1 MPKTQLT
8 QITDLHFGET
18 PEFTLA
24 GIRPLD
30 SFKAVLDAVND
41 AGRGDDLLLLSGDL
55 SGTSSAE
62 SYIML
67 NQLLQ
72 DYGKQALWLPGN
84 HDNVELMKKHL
95 VNYPPYPV
103 WEMGDWGILTLDS
116 SQSETPIGHIRD
128 EELRLVEDR
137 LDQLKSKSILVSM
150 HHCPIA
156 LGCQWLDKQKV
167 NNPDCLYELFAS
179 HSNVKLVV
187 TGHVH
192 QQYDGLWNNLPLYTT
207 PSSSIQFKQH
217 SVDFAISD
225 QPPGYRWFDLG
236 ADGTIKTGVEFAT
249 HFGQHPDTN
258 NAGY

>member
-84 HDNVELMKKHL
+84 HDNVELMKNTWLIIRHTRSGKWVTGVFLPWTVPNRKHL
-95 VNYPPYPV
+95 LVISGMRNYG
-103 WEMGDWGILTLDS
+103 WWK
-116 SQSETPIGHIRD
+116 IGWT
-128 EELRLVEDR
+128 
-137 LDQLKSKSILVSM
+137 S
-150 HHCPIA
+150 
-156 LGCQWLDKQKV
+156 
-167 NNPDCLYELFAS
+167 
-179 HSNVKLVV
+179 
-187 TGHVH
+187 
-192 QQYDGLWNNLPLYTT
+192 
-207 PSSSIQFKQH
+207 
-217 SVDFAISD
+217 
-225 QPPGYRWFDLG
+225 
-236 ADGTIKTGVEFAT
+236 
-249 HFGQHPDTN
+249 
-258 NAGY
+258 

>member
-1 MPKTQLT
+1 MTAVQLT
-8 QITDLHFGET
+8 QITDLHFGVT
-18 PEFTLA
+18 PESVLA
-24 GIRPLD
+24 GIKPLD
-30 SFKAVLDAVND
+30 SFKAVLHAVND
-41 AGRGDDLLLLSGDL
+41 YGRGDDLLLLSGDL
-55 SGTSSAE
+55 SGASSAE

-72 DYGKQALWLPGN
+72 DYGKQAVWLPGN

-95 VNYPPYPV
+95 VDYPPCPV

-116 SQSETPIGHIRD
+116 SQPGTPVGHIRD
-128 EELRLVEDR
+128 EELRLVDDR
-137 LDQLKSKSILVSM
+137 LDQLKGKSILVSM

-167 NNPDCLYELFAS
+167 NNPNGLYDLLAS

-207 PSSSIQFKQH
+207 PSSCIQFKQH
-217 SVDFAISD
+217 SRDFAISD
-225 QPPGYRWFDLG
+225 QAPGFRWFDLG
-236 ADGTIKTGVEFAT
+236 PTGTVNAGVKFLSN
-249 HFGQHPDTN
+249 FDQHPDTN

>member
-156 LGCQWLDKQKV
+156 LGSFNQLFRFAH
-167 NNPDCLYELFAS
+167 DCVGRAGR
-179 HSNVKLVV
+179 KAAA
-187 TGHVH
+187 HVW
-192 QQYDGLWNNLPLYTT
+192 D
-207 PSSSIQFKQH
+207 
-217 SVDFAISD
+217 DA
-225 QPPGYRWFDLG
+225 
-236 ADGTIKTGVEFAT
+236 EFA
-249 HFGQHPDTN
+249 FVIAAFRNLQIAEVAWG
-258 NAGY
+258 

>member
-84 HDNVELMKKHL
+84 HDNVELMKKYL

-116 SQSETPIGHIRD
+116 SQSGTPIGHIRD

-156 LGCQWLDKQKV
+156 WGCQ
-167 NNPDCLYELFAS
+167 C
-179 HSNVKLVV
+179 
-187 TGHVH
+187 
-192 QQYDGLWNNLPLYTT
+192 
-207 PSSSIQFKQH
+207 
-217 SVDFAISD
+217 
-225 QPPGYRWFDLG
+225 
-236 ADGTIKTGVEFAT
+236 
-249 HFGQHPDTN
+249 
-258 NAGY
+258 